1 MNLIATHESSG
12 RRLIN
17 MKAPLLKKEKQQKQE
32 RGGGGD
38 FVVAF
43 C

>member
-17 MKAPLLKKEKQQKQE
+17 MKAPLLKREKQQKQE
-32 RGGGGD
+32 RGGGRD

>member
-17 MKAPLLKKEKQQKQE
+17 MKALLLKREKQQKQE
-32 RGGGGD
+32 RGGD